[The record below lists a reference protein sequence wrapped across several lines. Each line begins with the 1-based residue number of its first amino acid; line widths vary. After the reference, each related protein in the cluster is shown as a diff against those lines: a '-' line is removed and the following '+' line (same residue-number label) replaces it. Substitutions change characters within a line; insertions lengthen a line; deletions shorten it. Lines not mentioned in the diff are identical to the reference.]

1 MILTDADVTRG
12 LDALVRLD
20 PRLEAV
26 RAGASP
32 VPLRRAEP
40 GLAGLCATV
49 VAQQVSRAS
58 AAAILQRLGAA
69 VDLTRAAAIL
79 EASDEA
85 LRTAGLSAAKVRTL
99 RCAARAV
106 ADGRL
111 DFARIE
117 AAEPAAAVAELVALP
132 GIGLWT
138 AECFLLF
145 SLGHPD
151 IFPAGDLALR
161 LAVADGLGLADGR
174 PREAEIAGVA
184 RAWSPHR
191 SVAARLFWRHYHV
204 VTRRDAAPAAS

>member
-1 MILTDADVTRG
+1 MILTDADVAAG

-20 PRLEAV
+20 PRLAPVVEG
-26 RAGASP
+26 AGP

-40 GLAGLCATV
+40 GLAGLVATV

-58 AAAILQRLGAA
+58 ASAILGRLREA
-69 VDLTRAAAIL
+69 VEISRAAAIL
-79 EASDEA
+79 DAEDEV
-85 LRTAGLSAAKVRTL
+85 LRRAGLSAAKIRTL
-99 RCAARAV
+99 RAAAL
-106 ADGRL
+106 AMSEGRL

-117 AAEPAAAVAELVALP
+117 RAEPAAAVSELVALP

-151 IFPAGDLALR
+151 VFPAGDLALR
-161 LAVADGLGLADGR
+161 LAVADGLALSDAR
-174 PREAEIAGVA
+174 PKEASVAEIARV
-184 RAWSPHR
+184 WSPHR

-204 VTRRDAAPAAS
+204 VTRRDAAPAT